1 LSERLV
7 PVPRRAK
14 TWQPNPALLLVS
26 TARAFAAA
34 HWDEV
39 RDEVRDE
46 ARDDIHDELHADIDA
61 LHDDALLDE
70 AFAEATPK
78 RSFTQGGLQL
88 GRDDFRPLQIRPF
101 TQPLSELSRQ
111 ALQRFNAELA
121 AENPIVDASAEP
133 SAQQDALMLD
143 ANAQAARTFKTHP
156 LLARAPF
163 LPDVYELDDAPL
175 PGDTDADLSADE
187 ASEAMAFEAE
197 PGDALAT
204 DELHADAAV
213 HADDVANADDVA
225 HAEAALQDE
234 ASPGEAHATDAASDA
249 TDPLAA
255 DEQGEEHSAD
265 EHSTDEHAHAQQ
277 ASGEAAHADSDAQA
291 LDGDANADP
300 SLALDGQNNPAL
312 DELAADPQDADPH
325 AANPQTEAT
334 DGMPAQSASDIDLSE
349 ADLTDEG
356 AMAPQDIADAEEEA
370 VDAAVDAALQASA
383 EAQAVPGIDAE
394 EMARRE
400 AEHYQQG
407 YAEGERVAREAMA
420 QEIAAQRTVL
430 EGVTQQLHAL
440 LQDPQQFF
448 EPLKRLAV
456 HVAEQVVLQELQTS
470 PRILE
475 QLIERCL
482 DALDHPA
489 QGMVTVELHP
499 QDKARL
505 IEAAPDLIQ
514 GMRLDTSDD
523 LHVGS
528 VRLFANDTVVEDLV
542 EKRMHAL
549 VRGLQV
555 NASAWQA
562 HSALLHAPNATEHDS
577 QPADSSESDDVHS

>member
-1 LSERLV
+1 MV
-7 PVPRRAK
+7 PVPRRAR

-39 RDEVRDE
+39 RDEVRNDLS
-46 ARDDIHDELHADIDA
+46 DDHHEDLDA

-121 AENPIVDASAEP
+121 AENPLVDASAE
-133 SAQQDALMLD
+133 SVAQPDALMLD
-143 ANAQAARTFKTHP
+143 ANAQAARTYKPLP

-163 LPDVYELDDAPL
+163 MPDVYELDEEPVS
-175 PGDTDADLSADE
+175 GDADAALSDDQAPE
-187 ASEAMAFEAE
+187 GMGFEAE
-197 PGDALAT
+197 PGDASEAN
-204 DELHADAAV
+204 ELHADANDA
-213 HADDVANADDVA
+213 
-225 HAEAALQDE
+225 
-234 ASPGEAHATDAASDA
+234 DAAADHHA
-249 TDPLAA
+249 ADHPAA
-255 DEQGEEHSAD
+255 DEQPGD
-265 EHSTDEHAHAQQ
+265 EHTSDQHLADDHALVEAAAGEPADASSEAQAPMEDGALPSHDPALGSDEI
-277 ASGEAAHADSDAQA
+277 ASAHADATADAHA
-291 LDGDANADP
+291 AAEMNSASSSVHDDHP
-300 SLALDGQNNPAL
+300 KPAL
-312 DELAADPQDADPH
+312 DELDTDPQAADLQADPL
-325 AANPQTEAT
+325 
-334 DGMPAQSASDIDLSE
+334 DGMPAPPPSDIDLSE
-349 ADLTDEG
+349 ADLTEED

-400 AEHYQQG
+400 AEQYQLG
-407 YAEGERVAREAMA
+407 YAEGERVARESMA

-430 EGVTQQLHAL
+430 ESVTQQLHAL

-475 QLIERCL
+475 QLIQRCL

-505 IEAAPDLIQ
+505 LEAAPDLIQ

-542 EKRMHAL
+542 ENRMHTL

-562 HSALLHAPNATEHDS
+562 HSALLHAPSAPEPES
-577 QPADSSESDDVHS
+577 QPADSSEPDDVHS